1 MMMQKMNNMKCWK
14 FIPVAVMVILF
25 SCSKTLTIEPENR
38 TVPEG
43 YYNSAQRIQ
52 QAVIGGYVDLRRAL
66 LANYAWM
73 MYGEARVGDLHVV
86 VPYQEMVANQELTAD
101 NRYLA
106 ELSDWGYFYDVIRDA
121 NDILDIVAYADGEA
135 LSTYQGNL
143 FKGEALALK
152 SMAYFYLARIWGAIP
167 SAEKNDF
174 GKRLSSEEAITQAA
188 SWAAEAKE
196 LVPWILTN
204 DDGIESVALTAVRFN
219 KTAVTSLLAQE
230 QLWLGKAQNAY
241 DLLSNTFTAGTA
253 DSLSGFGLSN
263 GKDRRTDDIPET
275 PLNGSVVRMS
285 LDRLNAIYPTGDA
298 RRAGMFNISASENI
312 ATLIIKDASMV
323 ELLPQREINLLFA
336 EAAWRSQ
343 RLEEAKAYLTIAAT
357 GATEDYAA
365 LTEDTFGAAL
375 LLERQRMLVGTGQRV
390 FDLIRFGEVSSY
402 IPRFTEDD
410 VEKGAAYWPLSAS
423 SMKGNAW
430 SQNSFW
436 SNP

>member
-1 MMMQKMNNMKCWK
+1 MMMQKMNNMKFPK
-14 FIPVAVMVILF
+14 FILLVAMTLLF

-66 LANYAWM
+66 LTNYAWM
-73 MYGEARVGDLHVV
+73 MYGEARVGDLNVV
-86 VPYQEMVANQELTAD
+86 VPYQEMVASQELMAD

-121 NDILDIVAYADGEA
+121 NDILDIVAQADDEA

-174 GKRLSSEEAITQAA
+174 GKRLSSEEAVTQAA
-188 SWAAEAKE
+188 LWAAEAKE

-230 QLWLGKAQNAY
+230 QLWLGKGQDAY
-241 DLLSNTFTAGTA
+241 DLLSNAFTAGTA

-263 GKDRRTDDIPET
+263 GEDRRTDIPAA

-298 RRAGMFNISASENI
+298 RRASMFNISTSENI
-312 ATLIIKDASMV
+312 ATLIIKDASV
-323 ELLPQREINLLFA
+323 LELLPQREINLLFA

-343 RLEEAKAYLTIAAT
+343 RLEEAKEYLSSAAT

-402 IPRFTEDD
+402 IPGFTEDD

-423 SMKGNAW
+423 SMKGNAL

>member
-1 MMMQKMNNMKCWK
+1 MKFPK
-14 FIPVAVMVILF
+14 FILLVAMTLLF

-66 LANYAWM
+66 LTNYAWM
-73 MYGEARVGDLHVV
+73 MYGEARVGDLNVV
-86 VPYQEMVANQELTAD
+86 VPYQEMVASQELMAD

-121 NDILDIVAYADGEA
+121 NDILDIVAQADDEA

-174 GKRLSSEEAITQAA
+174 GKRLSSEEAVTQAA
-188 SWAAEAKE
+188 LWAAEAKE

-230 QLWLGKAQNAY
+230 QLWLGKGQDAY
-241 DLLSNTFTAGTA
+241 DLLSNAFTAGTA

-263 GKDRRTDDIPET
+263 GEDRRTDIPAA

-298 RRAGMFNISASENI
+298 RRASMFNISTSENI
-312 ATLIIKDASMV
+312 ATLIIKDASV
-323 ELLPQREINLLFA
+323 LELLPQREINLLFA

-343 RLEEAKAYLTIAAT
+343 RLEEAKEYLSSAAT

-402 IPRFTEDD
+402 IPGFTEDD

-423 SMKGNAW
+423 SMKGNAL